1 MTAARTSHA
10 RELRLAMV
18 WNQTVLDEQIL
29 DAPRNVVLGYGPEA
43 LFPLPE
49 TQAARGDLTLLTP
62 SGDSYSLLL
71 PPDARGALWIA
82 GQRRDVHELLRS
94 SPSLTLG
101 PDDYG
106 VVSLGAASYFFQQ
119 VRPAIRPRRAFSS
132 LDGDAVQSFG
142 LSLFV
147 HVCVLLLML
156 LAQRELPEER
166 TLELPADLISRF
178 LVSPPPEDFL
188 QEVKKE
194 RGDKKEDGGL
204 RMKDEGG
211 GKKDKSDEGRVGKR
225 EAKQKDTQ
233 IEGENKGAIVT
244 KVRGM
249 GLLGALSGGDSLR
262 AAFSAPSV
270 GDILS
275 GLGSARTEL
284 GQGSGGRGLRGVGAG
299 GGGNTPGNLFGAGGL
314 GTGIGSGSGAGGGRG
329 RGGAGGHGSGDG
341 AGRGEAKV
349 QLTAGT
355 PQVSGY
361 LSAEQINR
369 VVRANQ
375 AALRYCYESEVQ
387 RQRGLKGKII
397 VQWRVDRAGLVP
409 TARVASTTLNDSR
422 VEGCIVRQVRKWHFP
437 KPDGGEVSVMY
448 PFIFGVGG

>member
-1 MTAARTSHA
+1 MKEAQRTAH

-18 WNQTVLDEQIL
+18 WNQTVLGEQIVET
-29 DAPRNVVLGYGPEA
+29 PQTVTLGYGEKA

-49 TQAARGDLTLLTP
+49 AQSARGDLTLLTP
-62 SGDSYSLLL
+62 VGDSYSLLL
-71 PPDARGALWIA
+71 PHVAAMARQPDGTAR
-82 GQRRDVHELLRS
+82 ELLAN
-94 SPSLTLG
+94 SPSLTIG

-106 VVSLGAASYFFQQ
+106 VISLGAASYFFQQ
-119 VRPAIRPRRAFSS
+119 VRPALRPRRSLTS

-147 HVCVLLLML
+147 HTCVILLML
-156 LAQRELPEER
+156 LAQRELPEENS
-166 TLELPADLISRF
+166 LELPADLISRF
-178 LVSPPPEDFL
+178 LVSPPPDDFL
-188 QEVKKE
+188 QEVKK
-194 RGDKKEDGGL
+194 DKGNKVDDGGI
-204 RMKDEGG
+204 RAKDEGG
-211 GKKDKSDEGRVGKR
+211 GKKDKGDEGKVGKR
-225 EAKQKDTQ
+225 DAKQKDTE

-249 GLLGALSGGDSLR
+249 GVLGALAGGDSLR
-262 AAFSAPSV
+262 AAFNAPSV

-284 GQGSGGRGLRGVGAG
+284 GQGSGGRGLRGLGTG
-299 GGGNTPGNLFGAGGL
+299 GGGDGPGTLFGAGGL
-314 GTGIGSGSGAGGGRG
+314 GTGIGSGAGGGGGRG
-329 RGGAGGHGSGDG
+329 TGGAGGKGAGSGT
-341 AGRGEAKV
+341 GRGEAKV

-387 RQRGLKGKII
+387 RQRGLKGKVMI
-397 VQWRVDRAGLVP
+397 QWRVDRAGLVP
-409 TARVASTTLNDSR
+409 TARVASSTLNNSG
-422 VEGCIVRQVRKWHFP
+422 VEGCIVRQVRKWKFP

>member
-1 MTAARTSHA
+1 MKAAPPARA
-10 RELRLAMV
+10 RELRLALV
-18 WNQTVLDEQIL
+18 WNQTVLEEQVL
-29 DAPRNVVLGYGPEA
+29 ETPRTVVLGYGPEA
-43 LFPLPE
+43 MFPLPE
-49 TQAARGDLTLLTP
+49 AQAARGDITLLTP
-62 SGDSYSLLL
+62 SGDTYSLLL
-71 PPDARGALWIA
+71 PPDARGALWID
-82 GQRRDVHELLRS
+82 GRRRDVHELVRS
-94 SPSLTLG
+94 TPSLTLG
-101 PDDYG
+101 PNDYG
-106 VVSLGAASYFFQQ
+106 VISLGAASYFFQQ
-119 VRPAIRPRRAFSS
+119 VRPADRPRRAFTS

-147 HVCVLLLML
+147 HVCVILLML
-156 LAQRELPEER
+156 LAQREMPVER
-166 TLELPADLISRF
+166 TLELPADLISKF
-178 LVSPPPEDFL
+178 LVSPPPEDIL
-188 QEVKKE
+188 QEFKKQ

-211 GKKDKSDEGRVGKR
+211 GKKDKGDEGRVGKR
-225 EAKQKDTQ
+225 DAKQKETQ
-233 IEGENKGAIVT
+233 IEGENKGAVVT

-249 GLLGALSGGDSLR
+249 GLLGALAGGDSLR
-262 AAFSAPSV
+262 AAFSTPSV

-275 GLGSARTEL
+275 GLNSARTEL
-284 GQGSGGRGLRGVGAG
+284 GQGSGGRGLRGVGTG
-299 GGGNTPGNLFGAGGL
+299 GGGNAPGNLFGAGGL
-314 GTGIGSGSGAGGGRG
+314 GTGLGSGAGSGGGRG
-329 RGGAGGHGSGDG
+329 SGGAGGRGSGG
-341 AGRGEAKV
+341 GRGEAKV
-349 QLTAGT
+349 ELSTGT

-387 RQRGLKGKII
+387 RQRGLKGKVI

>member
-1 MTAARTSHA
+1 MKAAPPA
-10 RELRLAMV
+10 RELRLALV
-18 WNQTVLDEQIL
+18 WNQSVLDEQIL
-29 DAPRNVVLGYGPEA
+29 EVPRNVVLGYGAEA

-49 TQAARGDLTLLTP
+49 AQAARGDITLLTP

-71 PPDARGALWIA
+71 PEGARGALWIA
-82 GQRRDVHELLRS
+82 GRRRDVQELLRT

-106 VVSLGAASYFFQQ
+106 VISLGAASYFFQQ
-119 VRPAIRPRRAFSS
+119 VRPAVRPRRAFSS

-147 HVCVLLLML
+147 HVCLILLML

-188 QEVKKE
+188 QDVKKQ
-194 RGDKKEDGGL
+194 RGDKQEDGGL

-211 GKKDKSDEGRVGKR
+211 GKKDKGDEGRVGKR
-225 EAKQKDTQ
+225 DAKQKDTQ
-233 IEGENKGAIVT
+233 IEGENKGAVVT

-249 GLLGALSGGDSLR
+249 GLLGALAGGDSLR

-275 GLGSARTEL
+275 GLNSARTEL
-284 GQGSGGRGLRGVGAG
+284 GQGSGGRGLRGVGTG
-299 GGGNTPGNLFGAGGL
+299 GGGNSAGNLFGAGGL
-314 GTGIGSGSGAGGGRG
+314 GTGLGSGSGSGGGRG
-329 RGGAGGHGSGDG
+329 SGGAGGRGSGG
-341 AGRGEAKV
+341 GRGEAKV

-369 VVRANQ
+369 VVHANQ

-387 RQRGLKGKII
+387 RQRGLKGKVII
-397 VQWRVDRAGLVP
+397 QWRVDRAGLVP
-409 TARVASTTLNDSR
+409 TARVASSTLNDSR